1 MMNVSRAASGI
12 MTRGM
17 LRASFATQR
26 MASTLVISEPLD
38 DDGSTPAG
46 TRSTVT
52 AAGKLNNENDIHL
65 LVVGASAPT
74 KIPEGVS
81 KILHV
86 PIDDKLSETVAGAV
100 AQTAGDDC
108 TVVMGT
114 ASKFGSTVVPRA
126 AALLDVSPVTD
137 ILEIE
142 DEKTFIRPMYAG
154 NVLGKVVAHP
164 GPNGNNTKV
173 LSIRP
178 TCFDKAELVDSSGV
192 ELETLDSVAAF
203 DKAEWVGESV
213 SKSDRPDLGSAS
225 IVVSGGRGI
234 KSGDNFPIL
243 EGLADKLGAAVGA
256 SRAAVDAGFCPNDWQ
271 VGQTGK
277 VVAPDLYIAAG
288 ISGAIQH
295 LSGMKDSKV
304 IVAINTDADAPI
316 FQVADYGLKQDLFD
330 AVPELTE
337 KV

>member
-1 MMNVSRAASGI
+1 MMNVSRATSGI

-52 AAGKLNNENDIHL
+52 AAAKLNNGNDIHL

-74 KIPEGVS
+74 KIPEGIS

-142 DEKTFIRPMYAG
+142 DE
-154 NVLGKVVAHP
+154 
-164 GPNGNNTKV
+164 
-173 LSIRP
+173 S
-178 TCFDKAELVDSSGV
+178 E
-192 ELETLDSVAAF
+192 
-203 DKAEWVGESV
+203 
-213 SKSDRPDLGSAS
+213 
-225 IVVSGGRGI
+225 
-234 KSGDNFPIL
+234 
-243 EGLADKLGAAVGA
+243 
-256 SRAAVDAGFCPNDWQ
+256 
-271 VGQTGK
+271 
-277 VVAPDLYIAAG
+277 
-288 ISGAIQH
+288 
-295 LSGMKDSKV
+295 
-304 IVAINTDADAPI
+304 
-316 FQVADYGLKQDLFD
+316 
-330 AVPELTE
+330 
-337 KV
+337 